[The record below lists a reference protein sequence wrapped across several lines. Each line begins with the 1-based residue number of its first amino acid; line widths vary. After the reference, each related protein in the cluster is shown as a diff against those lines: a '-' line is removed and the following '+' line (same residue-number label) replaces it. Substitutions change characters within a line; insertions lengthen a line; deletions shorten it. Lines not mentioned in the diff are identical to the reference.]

1 MTIELRLICC
11 YQQSEDTGSSH
22 ILTSRGF
29 RRFAILA
36 TIFFFRSVLVG
47 IFWYVA
53 AEIAIQLLDA
63 YNPKITEFWDGRFS
77 EPFTSPGGPE
87 HCPRRFLS
95 LRAQLILFL
104 DARCQESGQ

>member
-1 MTIELRLICC
+1 MNFGLLLLPAVGGYWFVTHFNLTRFQAIRDSG
-11 YQQSEDTGSSH
+11 YH
-22 ILTSRGF
+22 IL
-29 RRFAILA
+29 
-36 TIFFFRSVLVG
+36 FRSVLVG

-77 EPFTSPGGPE
+77 EPFTSPVVLSIAL
-87 HCPRRFLS
+87 RRFLS